1 VEVLKG
7 KENKLIERYKRCRP
21 YSDYIAFG
29 VLLIMLPILVEIGV
43 LKYSYLTIIAGILIY
58 SIVAL
63 GLNLLLGYSGLI
75 SLGTAGFMGLGTY
88 LAAYLTADLNLPFE
102 LSLLISIAVPM
113 VIGILTGLVSLRIE
127 GFYLAIATLAISE
140 IFRKVF
146 VELEVITNGFS
157 GKKAGYPELLGFIE
171 LGRNGS
177 FVVIVVS
184 LVAVMIIAHNII
196 NSYTGR
202 AFQAMRG
209 SEAAAQAM
217 GVNIYKYRLL
227 SFAIAVAFSALG
239 GVLYIH
245 FFKYTYPNA
254 WTLTLSLNILAVIII
269 GGIRSIPGTIL
280 GSFIVFGVPDL
291 VLKRLPIIGDFDGLA
306 YIFNGVLIILVI
318 LFYPT
323 GLIHIKYDIRKLASK
338 IRKGKENYS
347 DHGSVSAE

>member
-1 VEVLKG
+1 MEKR
-7 KENKLIERYKRCRP
+7 ENKLITKYKKSKP
-21 YSDYIAFG
+21 YSSYILFG
-29 VLLIMLPILVEIGV
+29 FLLMLLPILVEIGL
-43 LKYSYLTIIAGILIY
+43 LKYSYLTIIASILIY

-102 LSLLISIAVPM
+102 ISLLISVAVPM
-113 VIGILTGLVSLRIE
+113 VIGVLTGLVSLRIE

-146 VELEVITNGFS
+146 VELEVVTNGFS

-177 FVVIVVS
+177 FALIVVL

-217 GVNIYKYRLL
+217 GINIYKYRLY
-227 SFAIAVAFSALG
+227 SFAIAVAYSAIG

-245 FFKYTYPNA
+245 FVKYTYPNA
-254 WTLTLSLNILAVIII
+254 WTLTLSLNILAVIVI

-291 VLKRLPIIGDFDGLA
+291 ILKRLPIIGDFDGMA
-306 YIFNGVLIILVI
+306 YIFNGILIILVI
-318 LFYPT
+318 LFYPA
-323 GLIHIKYDIRKLASK
+323 GLIYIKNDIRKFILK
-338 IRKGKENYS
+338 FKKGKENYS
-347 DHGSVSAE
+347 EHGSVKAK